1 MSWFSRSM
9 AGRDSTTPDLPAP
22 DPPPPIRPP
31 FVAGLWLLAAW
42 GLDLILTDTR
52 IIEGALRWLGA
63 VPILDGVTLIAWA
76 ILLFRRKQTTHD
88 ALEIPTALVDSGPYR
103 VTRNP
108 MYWGLT
114 LILLGIGILIGT
126 WPFLLPPPAF
136 LLTMNALYVPREERI
151 LERVIGDEYRE
162 YRKRV
167 RRWL

>member
-1 MSWFSRSM
+1 MR
-9 AGRDSTTPDLPAP
+9 AVTLDHGER
-22 DPPPPIRPP
+22 PPRIRPP
-31 FVAGLWLLAAW
+31 FVAGICLLAAW
-42 GLDLILTDTR
+42 GLDASLTGTR
-52 IIEGALRWLGA
+52 VIEGPLRWLGA
-63 VPILDGVTLIAWA
+63 VPILDGVALIAWA
-76 ILLFRRKQTTHD
+76 ILLFRRRQTTHD
-88 ALEIPTALVDSGPYR
+88 ALGIPTALVAAGPYR

-114 LILLGIGILIGT
+114 LILLGIGVFIGT

-151 LERVIGDEYRE
+151 LERAIGDEYRE